1 MGYSP
6 WSHKLSGMTELLR
19 LTYLVLCRWGSSS
32 RITKDFAKR
41 FFPPLVIFALRKSML
56 FVQTGFHLEMAKI
69 QLYGSKR
76 SA

>member
-1 MGYSP
+1 
-6 WSHKLSGMTELLR
+6 MTEQLTLTYL
-19 LTYLVLCRWGSSS
+19 LTYLVLCRWASSS
-32 RITKDFAKR
+32 QITKDFAKYL
-41 FFPPLVIFALRKSML
+41 FPLFSDFALRSSIL